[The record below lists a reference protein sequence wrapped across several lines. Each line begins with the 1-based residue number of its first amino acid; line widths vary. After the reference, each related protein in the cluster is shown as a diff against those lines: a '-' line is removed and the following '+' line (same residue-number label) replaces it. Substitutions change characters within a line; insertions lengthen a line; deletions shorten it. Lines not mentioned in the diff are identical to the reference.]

1 MAPRARRIADSVASV
16 PELTMRT
23 ISHEGTSRV
32 MVSAMVTSVGHGAP
46 NDRPSAIAFCTA
58 SRTAGWLWP
67 TIIGPQEPT

>member
-1 MAPRARRIADSVASV
+1 
-16 PELTMRT
+16 MRT

-32 MVSAMVTSVGHGAP
+32 MVSAMVTSAGHGAP